1 MDKKKV
7 LLLGGTGTLSMGVL
21 KEALNKG
28 WDITVLN
35 RGIHK
40 KHIPDSVHRIIGD
53 FKKVETWKE
62 ALHSCNFDV
71 VVDFLSR
78 NPADISRV
86 FPILKNNC
94 KQYIFI
100 SSACV
105 YRRNEEDFPIKE
117 DSPKPNM
124 NWDYNVEKYNSEKE
138 LVKLSQNALYY
149 NSSLYYI

>member
-1 MDKKKV
+1 M

-86 FPILKNNC
+86 FPILKIIVNNTFLFLLLAFIEEMR
-94 KQYIFI
+94 KIF
-100 SSACV
+100 
-105 YRRNEEDFPIKE
+105 R
-117 DSPKPNM
+117 
-124 NWDYNVEKYNSEKE
+124 
-138 LVKLSQNALYY
+138 
-149 NSSLYYI
+149 

>member
-1 MDKKKV
+1 M

-78 NPADISRV
+78 NPADIKIIV
-86 FPILKNNC
+86 NNTFLFLLLAFIEEMR
-94 KQYIFI
+94 KIF
-100 SSACV
+100 
-105 YRRNEEDFPIKE
+105 R
-117 DSPKPNM
+117 
-124 NWDYNVEKYNSEKE
+124 
-138 LVKLSQNALYY
+138 
-149 NSSLYYI
+149 